1 MNLIYLI
8 GYMGAGKTTLGS
20 AIAQVF
26 DAEFIDLD
34 HYIQG
39 LHNKTINEL
48 FEEYGESG
56 FRRIESD
63 SLKSLSKSDKRIVI
77 ATGGGAPCFFDNM
90 EIMNGSGVTVY
101 IKATPKALCQRLN
114 IPEHK
119 MKRPLIKDKNE
130 VELLE
135 FIEINLKK
143 REPFY
148 NQAKIIF
155 ETEYLTSRENV
166 SEHIEKL
173 QSIISF

>member
-1 MNLIYLI
+1 
-8 GYMGAGKTTLGS
+8 MGAGKTTLGS
-20 AIAQVF
+20 ALAQVF
-26 DAEFIDLD
+26 NAQFIDLD
-34 HYIQG
+34 HYIQDQ
-39 LHNKTINEL
+39 HDKTINEL
-48 FEEYGESG
+48 FEEFGEQG

-63 SLKSLSKSDKRIVI
+63 SLKALSKSDERIII

-90 EIMNGSGVTVY
+90 DVMNKSGITIY
-101 IKATPKALCQRLN
+101 LKASPEALCQRLN

-119 MKRPLIKDKNE
+119 MKRPLIKDKTE
-130 VELLE
+130 KELLE
-135 FIEINLKK
+135 FIGINLRN

-173 QSIISF
+173 KSIITF